1 MTIKSDILSGNVTAE
16 YIWANYATY
25 RDFEDLS
32 KKGVNITG
40 KVVLCRYGKV
50 FRGLKVKRAQ
60 DLGAIGRS
68 HIWVGSTA
76 LTWIRCPH
84 LLGPRRRRLVPILDD
99 AITISDGL

>member
-1 MTIKSDILSGNVTAE
+1 MTLKSDILSGNVTAE

-32 KKGVNITG
+32 KNGVNITG

-60 DLGAIGRS
+60 DLGAIGRP
-68 HIWVGSTA
+68 HMCVESTA
-76 LTWIRCPH
+76 LTWTRCPH
-84 LLGPRRRRLVPILDD
+84 LLGSRRRRLVPFLDD
-99 AITISDGL
+99 ATTISNGL